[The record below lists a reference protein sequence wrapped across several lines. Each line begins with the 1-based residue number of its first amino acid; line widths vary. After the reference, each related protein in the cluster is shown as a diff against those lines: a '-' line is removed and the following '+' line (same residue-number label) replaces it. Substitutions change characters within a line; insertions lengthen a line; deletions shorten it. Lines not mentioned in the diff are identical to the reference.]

1 MAQEGKLCAFRI
13 TRIVHRY
20 LGNHERTSRFCRRM
34 FWAAYYIL
42 QFFLWKG
49 MISWGQSQ
57 QMKHQG
63 ENELL
68 LHALQP
74 LWKHHSQTA
83 NISTIFL
90 QRLNSTPFCCS
101 PSFQGFFLGATV
113 MCLITST
120 LGSIPIAYEGWPR
133 LDVLTRELAFY
144 METSL
149 GHWERNLVK
158 GLERDWLLHHVQIVD
173 LVNLV
178 QIY

>member
-1 MAQEGKLCAFRI
+1 MGCLLYPPIFLVEGNDI
-13 TRIVHRY
+13 
-20 LGNHERTSRFCRRM
+20 LGPKSTNETPRRKRT
-34 FWAAYYIL
+34 
-42 QFFLWKG
+42 
-49 MISWGQSQ
+49 
-57 QMKHQG
+57 
-63 ENELL
+63 L

-83 NISTIFL
+83 NIGTIFL